1 MSGPQGERML
11 MLNSRYSFTK
21 SPGVDNNDSTFIRE
35 PRAINNRTIV
45 DKDFNGQK
53 LEINK
58 LPKKFEKEILH
69 LKNIND
75 RLSKELKKCQYIMGI
90 EAPSLEDVYLGENEK
105 TEEFEEILN
114 IMNSSYYMSPL
125 LLAYDDHF
133 YNVEKELKN
142 AHLEISRLHE
152 NMRLLELE
160 NAKLSD
166 NLELKIREY
175 SKLVAKTIENSD
187 ILTNFHDEKVELNE
201 R

>member
-1 MSGPQGERML
+1 
-11 MLNSRYSFTK
+11 
-21 SPGVDNNDSTFIRE
+21 
-35 PRAINNRTIV
+35 
-45 DKDFNGQK
+45 
-53 LEINK
+53 
-58 LPKKFEKEILH
+58 
-69 LKNIND
+69 
-75 RLSKELKKCQYIMGI
+75 MGI
-90 EAPSLEDVYLGENEK
+90 EAPSIEDIYLCENEK

-142 AHLEISRLHE
+142 AHMEISRLHE

-160 NAKLSD
+160 NVKLSD

-175 SKLVAKTIENSD
+175 SKLVMKTIENSD
-187 ILTNFHDEKVELNE
+187 ILTNFHEEKVELDE